1 MKAAGEI
8 EIIEHSILS
17 VRTSEWSNNFSFRKG
32 GWGQDAIIRVLRG
45 ILPESKYHAT
55 HGPSKYVYERHPP
68 PRMSAILKGY
78 WLGLVSGLGILD
90 FLHLVMSA
98 PLDQKS

>member
-32 GWGQDAIIRVLRG
+32 GGAGMRLFACFEVYYQRVNTTPCMVLANTLTKGIPPLPPDVSDFEGILVRFGIRVRYTGLSF
-45 ILPESKYHAT
+45 IL
-55 HGPSKYVYERHPP
+55 
-68 PRMSAILKGY
+68 
-78 WLGLVSGLGILD
+78 
-90 FLHLVMSA
+90 
-98 PLDQKS
+98 